1 MDMWSVGCILAEMM
15 SNRPIF
21 PGKNYLDQIQ
31 KIQEILGTPTT
42 DETTF
47 ILNPKAR
54 AFLES
59 LPMRP
64 RKPWARLYPRTE
76 ETPGASDFLDKLLTF
91 DPRKRYRKLNLKNR
105 KHRSISLQ
113 RQA

>member
-1 MDMWSVGCILAEMM
+1 MDMWSVGCIVAEML

-31 KIQEILGTPTT
+31 KIQEVLGTPTPE
-42 DETTF
+42 ETTF

-59 LPMRP
+59 LPNRP
-64 RKPWARLYPRTE
+64 RKAWARLYPRAE
-76 ETPGASDFLDKLLTF
+76 ATPGAFDLLDGLLAF
-91 DPRKRYRKLNLKNR
+91 DPTKRWGVHTAPVLLALVKTLRL
-105 KHRSISLQ
+105 
-113 RQA
+113 